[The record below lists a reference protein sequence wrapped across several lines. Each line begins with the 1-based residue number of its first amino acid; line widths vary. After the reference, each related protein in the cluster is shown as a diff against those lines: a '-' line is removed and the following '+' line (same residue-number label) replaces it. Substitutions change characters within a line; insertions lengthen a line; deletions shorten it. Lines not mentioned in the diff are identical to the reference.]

1 MGCVLMARAAALV
14 PALLALAVSVCVAPA
29 AAGSFNFHASADT
42 YVDSASPKTV
52 FGTSKRLRTN
62 GDIPLNQTFVR
73 FKVTGLTGTVT
84 DAALRLYVTD
94 GTKNGPAV
102 FEITDSWSERTTNW
116 KNRPSRTSTPR
127 DDKGALSAGRWVEW
141 DVTPWIS
148 ADGTV
153 NLSLRGGEGNRV
165 GLDARESTR
174 DPAARRHDS
183 VRRAVGSASSGGR
196 LRRRPGQR
204 RRRQDRLSHRPRM
217 CQLDR
222 RRRDGRAAPAALRL
236 RLSASRPRSRVRDTA
251 RLSATTSTER
261 RLVPPG
267 LLRSFGRTIL
277 VLARSPSPT
286 GR

>member
-14 PALLALAVSVCVAPA
+14 PALLALAASVCVAPA

-84 DAALRLYVTD
+84 DAALRVYVTD
-94 GTKNGPAV
+94 GTRNGPAV
-102 FEITDSWSERTTNW
+102 FEITDSWSEKTTNW

-148 ADGTV
+148 TDPEA
-153 NLSLRGGEGNRV
+153 L
-165 GLDARESTR
+165 AATR
-174 DPAARRHDS
+174 SISPNG
-183 VRRAVGSASSGGR
+183 AVICWSGCIASAK
-196 LRRRPGQR
+196 
-204 RRRQDRLSHRPRM
+204 
-217 CQLDR
+217 
-222 RRRDGRAAPAALRL
+222 
-236 RLSASRPRSRVRDTA
+236 
-251 RLSATTSTER
+251 
-261 RLVPPG
+261 PPP
-267 LLRSFGRTIL
+267 I
-277 VLARSPSPT
+277 PS
-286 GR
+286 